1 MNDQALPQR
10 RGIRSAG
17 EAPRGRSRC
26 TFGASCTSV
35 SMGEPPAVVS
45 SRIFK
50 SGRMNCLK
58 AKGVGLGIY
67 VEPDPLK
74 AQEMFVDIADS
85 AKSISSA
92 VRALFDSY
100 SG

>member
-1 MNDQALPQR
+1 
-10 RGIRSAG
+10 
-17 EAPRGRSRC
+17 
-26 TFGASCTSV
+26 
-35 SMGEPPAVVS
+35 
-45 SRIFK
+45 
-50 SGRMNCLK
+50 MNCLK